1 VDKDNM
7 KFNRI
12 IAAII
17 GCLVLLALPVSA
29 ETPILEELMRK
40 YTFLLI
46 FLSLAGAVAGIGYL
60 YITGLL
66 PKAIFETWRWIDER
80 FALHRYVSLAKREYY
95 SVVYTLM
102 PATGRTMPQ
111 SHTERYN
118 VKAVWYWYPFYSLGG
133 LSFFAYI
140 VLAITGIYLGFYYI
154 PDGEMVPVDPE
165 FPDGEKTSGAYQSM
179 ELIMTQVSF
188 GYIIRAVHHWS
199 AHFMVASVFLHMMRV
214 YFVGAYRNPRE
225 INWMLGSILLM
236 ITIFFGYTGYL
247 LPWDELGFAAGS
259 IGLEMATSIPAMGPL
274 MAQIVFGGTQLT
286 GDTITRMYWL
296 HIFVLPLIGTI
307 LIIIHMALVWI
318 QGEAEPH

>member
-1 VDKDNM
+1 M
-7 KFNRI
+7 KFNSI

-165 FPDGEKTSGAYQSM
+165 VPDGEKTSGAYQSM

-259 IGLEMATSIPAMGPL
+259 IGLEMATSIPALGPL

>member
-1 VDKDNM
+1 M
-7 KFNRI
+7 KINKIFI
-12 IAAII
+12 VIV
-17 GCLVLLALPVSA
+17 GCLALFSLPVSA
-29 ETPILEELMRK
+29 ETPIMEELMRK
-40 YTFLLI
+40 YTFPLI
-46 FLSLAGAVAGIGYL
+46 FLSLAGAVFGVGYL
-60 YITGLL
+60 YVTGLL
-66 PKAIFETWRWIDER
+66 PRVIFESWKWVDER
-80 FALHRYVSLAKREYY
+80 FALHRYISLAKREYY
-95 SVVYTLM
+95 SVVYTLV
-102 PATGRTMPQ
+102 PSTGRTMPQ

-140 VLAITGIYLGFYYI
+140 VLTISGIYLGFYYI
-154 PDGEMVPVDPE
+154 PDGEFILDE
-165 FPDGEKTSGAYQSM
+165 NGDSTSGAYQSM
-179 ELIMTQVSF
+179 ELIMTQVTF

-225 INWMLGSILLM
+225 VNWMLGSILLM
-236 ITIFFGYTGYL
+236 VTIFFGYTGYL
-247 LPWDELGFAAGS
+247 LPWDSLGYAAGS

>member
-1 VDKDNM
+1 M
-7 KFNRI
+7 KINKIFMVI
-12 IAAII
+12 L
-17 GCLVLLALPVSA
+17 GCLALFSLPVSA
-29 ETPILEELMRK
+29 ETPIMEELMRK
-40 YTFLLI
+40 YTFPLI
-46 FLSLAGAVAGIGYL
+46 FLSLAGAVLGVGYL
-60 YITGLL
+60 YVTGLL
-66 PKAIFETWRWIDER
+66 PRVIFESWKWVDER
-80 FALHRYVSLAKREYY
+80 FALHRYISLAKREYY
-95 SVVYTLM
+95 SVVYTLV
-102 PATGRTMPQ
+102 PSTGRTMPQ

-140 VLAITGIYLGFYYI
+140 VLTITGIYLGFYYV
-154 PDGEMVPVDPE
+154 PDGEFILDE
-165 FPDGEKTSGAYQSM
+165 NGNSTSGAYQSM
-179 ELIMTQVSF
+179 ELIMTQVTF

-225 INWMLGSILLM
+225 VNWMLGSILLM
-236 ITIFFGYTGYL
+236 VTIFFGYTGYL
-247 LPWDELGFAAGS
+247 LPWDSLGYAAGA

-274 MAQIVFGGTQLT
+274 MGQIVFGGTQLT

-307 LIIIHMALVWI
+307 LIIVHMALVWI

>member
-1 VDKDNM
+1 M
-7 KFNRI
+7 RI
-12 IAAII
+12 NKIFIAIV
-17 GCLVLLALPVSA
+17 GCLALFSLPVSA
-29 ETPILEELMRK
+29 ETPIMEELMRK
-40 YTFLLI
+40 YTFPLI
-46 FLSLAGAVAGIGYL
+46 FLSLAGAVFGVGYL
-60 YITGLL
+60 YVTGLL
-66 PKAIFETWRWIDER
+66 PKVIFESWKWVDER
-80 FALHRYVSLAKREYY
+80 FALHRYISLAKREYY
-95 SVVYTLM
+95 SVVYTLV
-102 PATGRTMPQ
+102 PSTGRTMPQ

-140 VLAITGIYLGFYYI
+140 VLTISGIYLGFYYI
-154 PDGEMVPVDPE
+154 PDGEFIIDE
-165 FPDGEKTSGAYQSM
+165 NGDSTSGAYQSM
-179 ELIMTQVSF
+179 ELIMTQVTF
-188 GYIIRAVHHWS
+188 GYIIRAIHHWS

-225 INWMLGSILLM
+225 VNWMLGSILLM
-236 ITIFFGYTGYL
+236 VTIFFGYTGYL
-247 LPWDELGFAAGS
+247 LPWDSLGYAAGS

-307 LIIIHMALVWI
+307 LIIVHMALVWI

>member
-1 VDKDNM
+1 M

-66 PKAIFETWRWIDER
+66 PKAIFGTWRWIDER

-118 VKAVWYWYPFYSLGG
+118 VKAIWYWYPFYSLGG

-165 FPDGEKTSGAYQSM
+165 VPDGEKTSGAYQSM

-225 INWMLGSILLM
+225 INWMLGSILLL

-259 IGLEMATSIPAMGPL
+259 IGLEMATSIPAIGPL

>member
-1 VDKDNM
+1 M
-7 KFNRI
+7 KINKIFI
-12 IAAII
+12 VIV
-17 GCLVLLALPVSA
+17 GCLALFSLPVSA
-29 ETPILEELMRK
+29 ETPIMEELMRK
-40 YTFLLI
+40 YTFPLI
-46 FLSLAGAVAGIGYL
+46 FLSLAGAVFGIGYL
-60 YITGLL
+60 YVTGLL
-66 PKAIFETWRWIDER
+66 PRVIFESWKWVDER
-80 FALHRYVSLAKREYY
+80 FALHRYISLAKREYY
-95 SVVYTLM
+95 SVVYTLV
-102 PATGRTMPQ
+102 PSTGRTMPQ

-140 VLAITGIYLGFYYI
+140 VLTISGIYLGFYYI
-154 PDGEMVPVDPE
+154 PDGEFILDE
-165 FPDGEKTSGAYQSM
+165 NGDSTSGAYQSM
-179 ELIMTQVSF
+179 ELIMTQVTF

-225 INWMLGSILLM
+225 VNWMLGSILLM
-236 ITIFFGYTGYL
+236 VTIFFGYTGYL
-247 LPWDELGFAAGS
+247 LPWDSLGYAAGS

>member
-1 VDKDNM
+1 M
-7 KFNRI
+7 KINKIFMVVV
-12 IAAII
+12 
-17 GCLVLLALPVSA
+17 GCLALFSLPVSA
-29 ETPILEELMRK
+29 ETPIMEELMRK
-40 YTFLLI
+40 YTFPLI
-46 FLSLAGAVAGIGYL
+46 FLSLAGAVFGIGYL
-60 YITGLL
+60 YVTGLL
-66 PKAIFETWRWIDER
+66 PRAIFESWKWVDER
-80 FALHRYVSLAKREYY
+80 FALHRYISLAKREYY
-95 SVVYTLM
+95 SVVYTLV
-102 PATGRTMPQ
+102 PSTGRTMPQ

-140 VLAITGIYLGFYYI
+140 VLTISGIYLGFYYV
-154 PDGEMVPVDPE
+154 PDGEFILDE
-165 FPDGEKTSGAYQSM
+165 NGHSTSGAYQSM
-179 ELIMTQVSF
+179 ELIMTQVTF

-225 INWMLGSILLM
+225 VNWMLGSILLM
-236 ITIFFGYTGYL
+236 VTIFFGYTGYL
-247 LPWDELGFAAGS
+247 LPWDSLGYAAGS

-296 HIFVLPLIGTI
+296 HIFVLPLVGTI

>member
-1 VDKDNM
+1 M

-66 PKAIFETWRWIDER
+66 PKAIFEIWRWIDER

-165 FPDGEKTSGAYQSM
+165 VPDGEKTSGAYQSM

-259 IGLEMATSIPAMGPL
+259 IGLEMATSIPAIGPL

>member
-1 VDKDNM
+1 M

-165 FPDGEKTSGAYQSM
+165 VPDGEKTSGAYQSM

-259 IGLEMATSIPAMGPL
+259 IGLEMATSIPAIGPL

>member
-1 VDKDNM
+1 M
-7 KFNRI
+7 KINKIF
-12 IAAII
+12 IAIV
-17 GCLVLLALPVSA
+17 GCLALFSLPVSA
-29 ETPILEELMRK
+29 ETPIMEELMRK
-40 YTFLLI
+40 YTFPLI
-46 FLSLAGAVAGIGYL
+46 FLSLAGAVFGVGYL
-60 YITGLL
+60 YVTGLL
-66 PKAIFETWRWIDER
+66 PRVIFESWKWVDER
-80 FALHRYVSLAKREYY
+80 FALHRYISLAKREYY
-95 SVVYTLM
+95 SVVYTLV
-102 PATGRTMPQ
+102 PSTGRTMPQ

-140 VLAITGIYLGFYYI
+140 VLTISGIYLGFYYI
-154 PDGEMVPVDPE
+154 PDGEFIIDE
-165 FPDGEKTSGAYQSM
+165 NGDSTSGAYQSM
-179 ELIMTQVSF
+179 ELIMTQVTF

-225 INWMLGSILLM
+225 VNWMLGSILLM
-236 ITIFFGYTGYL
+236 VTIFFGYTGYL
-247 LPWDELGFAAGS
+247 LPWDSLGYAAGS

-286 GDTITRMYWL
+286 GDTVTRMYWL

-307 LIIIHMALVWI
+307 LIIVHMALVWI

>member
-1 VDKDNM
+1 M
-7 KFNRI
+7 KINKIF
-12 IAAII
+12 IAIV
-17 GCLVLLALPVSA
+17 GCLALFSLPVSA
-29 ETPILEELMRK
+29 ETPIMEELMRK
-40 YTFLLI
+40 YTFPLI
-46 FLSLAGAVAGIGYL
+46 FLSLAGAVFGVGYL
-60 YITGLL
+60 YVTGLL
-66 PKAIFETWRWIDER
+66 PRVIFESWKWVDER
-80 FALHRYVSLAKREYY
+80 FALHRYISLAKREYY
-95 SVVYTLM
+95 SVVYTLV
-102 PATGRTMPQ
+102 PSTGRTMPQ

-140 VLAITGIYLGFYYI
+140 VLTISGIYLGFYYI
-154 PDGEMVPVDPE
+154 PDGEFILDE
-165 FPDGEKTSGAYQSM
+165 NGDSTSGAYQSM
-179 ELIMTQVSF
+179 ELIMTQVTF

-225 INWMLGSILLM
+225 VNWMLGSILLM
-236 ITIFFGYTGYL
+236 VTIFFGYTGYL
-247 LPWDELGFAAGS
+247 LPWDSLGYAAGS

>member
-1 VDKDNM
+1 M

-154 PDGEMVPVDPE
+154 PDGVMVPVDPE
-165 FPDGEKTSGAYQSM
+165 VPDGEKTSGAYQSM

-274 MAQIVFGGTQLT
+274 IAQIVFGGTQLT
-286 GDTITRMYWL
+286 GDTVTRMYWL

>member
-1 VDKDNM
+1 M
-7 KFNRI
+7 KINRI
-12 IAAII
+12 FIAIV
-17 GCLVLLALPVSA
+17 GCLALFSLPVSA
-29 ETPILEELMRK
+29 ETPIMEELMRK
-40 YTFLLI
+40 YTFPLI
-46 FLSLAGAVAGIGYL
+46 FLSLAGAVFGVGYL
-60 YITGLL
+60 YVTGLL
-66 PKAIFETWRWIDER
+66 PKVIFESWKWVDER
-80 FALHRYVSLAKREYY
+80 FALHRYISLAKREYY
-95 SVVYTLM
+95 SVVYTLV
-102 PATGRTMPQ
+102 PSTGRTMPQ

-140 VLAITGIYLGFYYI
+140 VLTISGIYLGFYYI
-154 PDGEMVPVDPE
+154 PDGEFIIDE
-165 FPDGEKTSGAYQSM
+165 NGDSTSGAYQSM
-179 ELIMTQVSF
+179 ELIMTQVTF

-225 INWMLGSILLM
+225 VNWMLGSILLM
-236 ITIFFGYTGYL
+236 VTIFFGYTGYL
-247 LPWDELGFAAGS
+247 LPWDSLGYAAGS

-286 GDTITRMYWL
+286 GDTVTRMYWL

-307 LIIIHMALVWI
+307 LIIVHMALVWI

>member
-1 VDKDNM
+1 M

-12 IAAII
+12 VAAII

-46 FLSLAGAVAGIGYL
+46 FLSMVGAVAGIGYL

-66 PKAIFETWRWIDER
+66 PRAIFETWRWIDER

-140 VLAITGIYLGFYYI
+140 VLTITGIYLGFYYV
-154 PDGEMVPVDPE
+154 PDGEFVNE
-165 FPDGEKTSGAYQSM
+165 DGGPCGGPGHCTSGAYESM

-225 INWMLGSILLM
+225 ITWMLGSILLM
-236 ITIFFGYTGYL
+236 GTIFFGYTGYL

>member
-1 VDKDNM
+1 M

-165 FPDGEKTSGAYQSM
+165 VPDGEKTSGAYQSM
-179 ELIMTQVSF
+179 ELIMTKVSF

>member
-1 VDKDNM
+1 M

-66 PKAIFETWRWIDER
+66 PKAIFGTWRWIDER

-165 FPDGEKTSGAYQSM
+165 VPDGEKTSGAYQSM

-259 IGLEMATSIPAMGPL
+259 IGLEMATSIPAIGPL

>member
-1 VDKDNM
+1 M

-12 IAAII
+12 VAAII

-46 FLSLAGAVAGIGYL
+46 FLSMVGAVVGIGYL

-66 PKAIFETWRWIDER
+66 PRAIFETWRWIDER

-140 VLAITGIYLGFYYI
+140 VLTITGIYLGFYYV
-154 PDGEMVPVDPE
+154 PDGEFVIDE
-165 FPDGEKTSGAYQSM
+165 DTGEMTSGAYQSM

-236 ITIFFGYTGYL
+236 VTIFFGYTGYL

-286 GDTITRMYWL
+286 GDTVTRMYFL

>member
-1 VDKDNM
+1 M
-7 KFNRI
+7 KINKIFMVVV
-12 IAAII
+12 
-17 GCLVLLALPVSA
+17 GCLALFSLPVSA
-29 ETPILEELMRK
+29 ETPIMEELMRK
-40 YTFLLI
+40 YTFPLI
-46 FLSLAGAVAGIGYL
+46 FLSLAGTVLGIGYL
-60 YITGLL
+60 YVTGLL
-66 PKAIFETWRWIDER
+66 PRAIFESWKWVDER
-80 FALHRYVSLAKREYY
+80 FALHRYISLAKREYY
-95 SVVYTLM
+95 SVVYTLV
-102 PATGRTMPQ
+102 PSTGRTMPQ

-140 VLAITGIYLGFYYI
+140 VLTISGIYLGFYYV
-154 PDGEMVPVDPE
+154 PDGEFILDE
-165 FPDGEKTSGAYQSM
+165 NGHSTSGAYQSM
-179 ELIMTQVSF
+179 ELIMTQVTF

-225 INWMLGSILLM
+225 VNWMLGSILLM
-236 ITIFFGYTGYL
+236 VTIFFGYTGYL
-247 LPWDELGFAAGS
+247 LPWDSLGYAAGS

-307 LIIIHMALVWI
+307 LIIVHMALVWI

>member
-1 VDKDNM
+1 M

-154 PDGEMVPVDPE
+154 PDGVMVPVDPE
-165 FPDGEKTSGAYQSM
+165 VPDGEKTSGAYQSM

>member
-1 VDKDNM
+1 M

-66 PKAIFETWRWIDER
+66 PKAIFGTWRWIDER

-118 VKAVWYWYPFYSLGG
+118 VKAIWYWYPFYSLGG

-154 PDGEMVPVDPE
+154 PDGVMVPVDPE
-165 FPDGEKTSGAYQSM
+165 VPDGEKTSGAYQSM

-259 IGLEMATSIPAMGPL
+259 IGLEMATSIPALGPL

>member
-1 VDKDNM
+1 M
-7 KFNRI
+7 KINKIFMVI
-12 IAAII
+12 L
-17 GCLVLLALPVSA
+17 GCLALFSLPVSA
-29 ETPILEELMRK
+29 ETPIMEELMRK
-40 YTFLLI
+40 YTFPLI
-46 FLSLAGAVAGIGYL
+46 FLSLAGAVLGVGYL
-60 YITGLL
+60 YVTGLL
-66 PKAIFETWRWIDER
+66 PRVIFESWKWVDER
-80 FALHRYVSLAKREYY
+80 FALHRYISLAKREYY
-95 SVVYTLM
+95 SVVYTLV
-102 PATGRTMPQ
+102 PSTGRTMPQ

-140 VLAITGIYLGFYYI
+140 VLTITGIYLGFYYV
-154 PDGEMVPVDPE
+154 PDGEFIIDE
-165 FPDGEKTSGAYQSM
+165 NGHSTSGAYQSM
-179 ELIMTQVSF
+179 ELIMTEVTF

-225 INWMLGSILLM
+225 VNWMLGSILLM
-236 ITIFFGYTGYL
+236 VTIFFGYTGYL
-247 LPWDELGFAAGS
+247 LPWDSLGYAAGA

-296 HIFVLPLIGTI
+296 HIFVLPLVGTV
-307 LIIIHMALVWI
+307 LIIVHMALVWI

>member
-1 VDKDNM
+1 M
-7 KFNRI
+7 KINKIFMVI
-12 IAAII
+12 V
-17 GCLVLLALPVSA
+17 GCLALFSLPASA
-29 ETPILEELMRK
+29 ETPIMEELMRK
-40 YTFLLI
+40 YTFPLI
-46 FLSLAGAVAGIGYL
+46 FLSMAGAVLGLGYL
-60 YITGLL
+60 YVTGLL
-66 PKAIFETWRWIDER
+66 PRVIFESWKWVDER
-80 FALHRYVSLAKREYY
+80 FALHRYISLAKREYY
-95 SVVYTLM
+95 SVVYTLI

-140 VLAITGIYLGFYYI
+140 VLTISGIYLGFYYV
-154 PDGEMVPVDPE
+154 PDGEFILDE
-165 FPDGEKTSGAYQSM
+165 NGNSTSGAYQSM
-179 ELIMTQVSF
+179 ELIMTQVTF

-225 INWMLGSILLM
+225 VNWMLGSILLM
-236 ITIFFGYTGYL
+236 VTIFFGYTGYL
-247 LPWDELGFAAGS
+247 LPWDSLGYAAGS

-307 LIIIHMALVWI
+307 LIIVHMALVWI

>member
-1 VDKDNM
+1 M

-66 PKAIFETWRWIDER
+66 PKAIFEIWRWIDER

-154 PDGEMVPVDPE
+154 PDGVMVPVDPE
-165 FPDGEKTSGAYQSM
+165 VPDGEKTSGAYQSM

>member
-1 VDKDNM
+1 M

-66 PKAIFETWRWIDER
+66 PKAIFGTWRWIDER

-154 PDGEMVPVDPE
+154 PDGVMVPVDPE
-165 FPDGEKTSGAYQSM
+165 VPDGEKTSGAYQSM

-214 YFVGAYRNPRE
+214 YFAGAYRNPRE
-225 INWMLGSILLM
+225 INWMLGSILLL

>member
-1 VDKDNM
+1 M
-7 KFNRI
+7 KINKIF
-12 IAAII
+12 IAIV
-17 GCLVLLALPVSA
+17 GCLALFSLPVSA
-29 ETPILEELMRK
+29 ETPIMEELMRK
-40 YTFLLI
+40 YTFPLI
-46 FLSLAGAVAGIGYL
+46 FLSLAGAVFGVGYL
-60 YITGLL
+60 YVTGLL
-66 PKAIFETWRWIDER
+66 PRVIFESWKWVDER
-80 FALHRYVSLAKREYY
+80 FALHRYISLAKREYY
-95 SVVYTLM
+95 SVVYTLV
-102 PATGRTMPQ
+102 PSTGRTMPQ

-140 VLAITGIYLGFYYI
+140 VLTISGIYLGFYYI
-154 PDGEMVPVDPE
+154 PDGEFILDE
-165 FPDGEKTSGAYQSM
+165 NGDSTSGAYQSM
-179 ELIMTQVSF
+179 ELIMTQVTF

-225 INWMLGSILLM
+225 VNWMLGSILLM
-236 ITIFFGYTGYL
+236 VTIFFGYTGYL
-247 LPWDELGFAAGS
+247 LPWDSLGYAAGS

-307 LIIIHMALVWI
+307 LIIVHMALVWI

>member
-1 VDKDNM
+1 M

-66 PKAIFETWRWIDER
+66 PKAIFGTWRWIDER

-118 VKAVWYWYPFYSLGG
+118 VKAIWYWYPFYSLGG

-154 PDGEMVPVDPE
+154 PDGVMVPVDPE
-165 FPDGEKTSGAYQSM
+165 VPDGEKTSGAYQSM

-274 MAQIVFGGTQLT
+274 IAQIVFGGTQLT

>member
-1 VDKDNM
+1 M

-165 FPDGEKTSGAYQSM
+165 VPDGEKTSGAYQSM

>member
-1 VDKDNM
+1 M

-12 IAAII
+12 VAAII

-46 FLSLAGAVAGIGYL
+46 FLSMVGAVVGIGYL

-66 PKAIFETWRWIDER
+66 PRAIFETWRWIDER

-140 VLAITGIYLGFYYI
+140 VLTITGIYLGFYYV
-154 PDGEMVPVDPE
+154 PDGEFIIDE
-165 FPDGEKTSGAYQSM
+165 DTGEMTSGAYQSM

-214 YFVGAYRNPRE
+214 YFVGAYRYPRE

-236 ITIFFGYTGYL
+236 VTIFFGYTGYL

-286 GDTITRMYWL
+286 GDTVTRMYL
-296 HIFVLPLIGTI
+296 SLIHI
-307 LIIIHMALVWI
+307 
-318 QGEAEPH
+318 

>member
-1 VDKDNM
+1 M

>member
-1 VDKDNM
+1 MDKDNM

-118 VKAVWYWYPFYSLGG
+118 VKAIWYWYPFYSLGG

-154 PDGEMVPVDPE
+154 PDGVMVPVDPE
-165 FPDGEKTSGAYQSM
+165 VPDGEKTSGAYQSM

-259 IGLEMATSIPAMGPL
+259 IGLEMATSIPALGPL

>member
-1 VDKDNM
+1 M
-7 KFNRI
+7 KINKIFMI
-12 IAAII
+12 VV
-17 GCLVLLALPVSA
+17 GCLALFALPVSA
-29 ETPILEELMRK
+29 ETPIMEELMRK
-40 YTFLLI
+40 YTFPLI
-46 FLSLAGAVAGIGYL
+46 FLSMAGAVLGLGYL
-60 YITGLL
+60 YVTGLL
-66 PKAIFETWRWIDER
+66 PRVIFESWKWVDER
-80 FALHRYVSLAKREYY
+80 FALHRYISLAKREYY
-95 SVVYTLM
+95 SVVYTLI

-140 VLAITGIYLGFYYI
+140 VLTISGIYLGFYYV
-154 PDGEMVPVDPE
+154 PDGEFILDE
-165 FPDGEKTSGAYQSM
+165 NGNSTSGAYQSM
-179 ELIMTQVSF
+179 ELIMTQVTF

-225 INWMLGSILLM
+225 VNWMLGSILLM
-236 ITIFFGYTGYL
+236 VTIFFGYTGYL
-247 LPWDELGFAAGS
+247 LPWDSLGYAAGS

-307 LIIIHMALVWI
+307 LIIVHMALVWI

>member
-1 VDKDNM
+1 M
-7 KFNRI
+7 KFNSI

-118 VKAVWYWYPFYSLGG
+118 VKAIWYWYPFYSLGG

-154 PDGEMVPVDPE
+154 PDGEMVPVDPDV
-165 FPDGEKTSGAYQSM
+165 PDGEKTSGAYQSM

-259 IGLEMATSIPAMGPL
+259 IGLEMATSIPAIGPL

>member
-1 VDKDNM
+1 M

-46 FLSLAGAVAGIGYL
+46 FLSLGGAVAGIGYL

-165 FPDGEKTSGAYQSM
+165 VPDGEKTSGAYQSM